1 MMSLRKTLLTVM
13 MLSMFVFVGCTDGQ
27 NDGTTAIN
35 LSSNNSLAISTYLA
49 SSLLPATTQTTT
61 SVSNDDSNV
70 KIVPLTE
77 DTPNLEIESELDTI
91 NEYFDKLKAL
101 MDGGME
107 EILNVTPQTSTL
119 VEYEYEITYVIDEI
133 TYKIYY
139 SIVEPTVVLTDEE
152 DEANEE
158 ESENEE
164 EEVEDDAN
172 EEEEMDEE
180 EAFNLVGLL
189 VIGEVSYQISGGNE
203 NDGTEQKMWFET
215 NPLEDSNN
223 YVKVEI
229 KKEDDE
235 QKFFISSSIDGIASE
250 TKMKFEEEDDE
261 VKIEL
266 ELLNGE
272 NESHYEFKRE
282 LEGTEYV
289 YKFEYE
295 MNDVKGEVEVV
306 KVVDID
312 GNETY
317 EYRINEDGEE
327 KEIEKD
333 DPDEDDDD
341 EEEQED
347 TSLTF

>member
-1 MMSLRKTLLTVM
+1 MSMKKTLLMVI
-13 MLSMFVFVGCTDGQ
+13 MLSMFVFVGCTDGKF
-27 NDGTTAIN
+27 DGTTDIN
-35 LSSNNSLAISTYLA
+35 LTSNNSLAISTYLA
-49 SSLLPATTQTTT
+49 SSLLPATKQTTT
-61 SVSNDDSNV
+61 SVSNNDSNV

-77 DTPNLEIESELDTI
+77 DTPSLEIESELDTI

-107 EILNVTPQTSTL
+107 EILNIVPQTSTL
-119 VEYEYEITYVIDEI
+119 VDYDYEMTYVIDQV

-139 SIVEPTVVLTDEE
+139 SIVEPTSVLTEE
-152 DEANEE
+152 DDEANEE

-164 EEVEDDAN
+164 EVEDDEN
-172 EEEEMDEE
+172 EEEMDDEKE
-180 EAFNLVGLL
+180 FDLVGLL
-189 VIGEVSYQISGGNE
+189 VIGDVTYQITGGNE
-203 NDGTEQKMWFET
+203 IDDSEQKMWFET
-215 NPLEDSNN
+215 TPLENSNH

-235 QKFFISSSIDGIASE
+235 QKFYIFSSIDGIASE
-250 TKMKFEEEDDE
+250 TKMKFEEEDNE

-266 ELLNGE
+266 ELLSGE
-272 NESHYEFKRE
+272 NDSYYEFKRE

-295 MNDVKGEVEVV
+295 MNGVKGEVEVV
-306 KVVDID
+306 KAVDID
-312 GNETY
+312 GNEIY
-317 EYRINEDGEE
+317 EYHINEDG
-327 KEIEKD
+327 KEIEVEKD

-347 TSLTF
+347 TSLNF